1 MEIVKNFINK
11 FADILI
17 PCHQYM
23 VIGGIYALK
32 LHGLETRDTA
42 DLDMVVYDPPVTLIK
57 SLQDDQ
63 LQERGDYDSDIGDS
77 RRKSFKLTR
86 DALTIDFL
94 MEYDEMKPNNLLTLL
109 HSDRLWPVQ
118 SIKVVIDA
126 KRKYGRDKDEHDLVQ
141 FAIDNFYWK

>member
-1 MEIVKNFINK
+1 
-11 FADILI
+11 
-17 PCHQYM
+17 M

-32 LHGLETRDTA
+32 LHG
-42 DLDMVVYDPPVTLIK
+42 LDMVVYDPPVTLIK

-86 DALTIDFL
+86 DGLTIDFL
-94 MEYDEMKPNNLLTLL
+94 MEYDELKPNNLLTLL

-118 SIKVVIDA
+118 SIKFVIEA

-141 FAIDNFYWK
+141 FAIDNFNWK

>member
-1 MEIVKNFINK
+1 MEIVKNYLNK
-11 FADILI
+11 FSDIVI
-17 PCHQYM
+17 PYHQHM